1 MRRCKIFS
9 TPCILA
15 NSEFLEGHMNEDL
28 FLTWVRS
35 TGLDIAIGIF
45 VLGTLWRLFEIYS
58 LGRKPDLAV
67 PRHRPGA
74 SGLHTMFRR
83 SVPPPGMFKRSP
95 VSYVGGY
102 VFHIG
107 LFIVVFLFAQ
117 HIKLIESLTGLSWP
131 NLPAQFIDATAVV
144 TLATMVLVLSERVN
158 RPVKRFLS
166 TFGDYAAWAL
176 TFLPV
181 LTGYLASKHLVL
193 NYTTMLSLHILSA
206 ELLLVFIP
214 FTKLF
219 HVFTLWGSRW
229 YNGDV
234 NSKKGVPV

>member
-1 MRRCKIFS
+1 MD
-9 TPCILA
+9 A
-15 NSEFLEGHMNEDL
+15 DL

-45 VLGTLWRLFEIYS
+45 LLGTLWRLFEIYS
-58 LGRKPDLAV
+58 LGRKLDLAV
-67 PRHRPGA
+67 PRHRTGA

-83 SVPPPGMFKRSP
+83 SVPPPGMFKRSAT
-95 VSYVGGY
+95 SYVAGY

-107 LFIVVFLFAQ
+107 LFIIVFLFAQ
-117 HIKLIESLTGLSWP
+117 HIKLIQELTGLSWP

-144 TLATMVLVLSERVN
+144 TLATMLLVLVERIN
-158 RPVKRFLS
+158 KPVKRFLS

-181 LTGYLASKHLVL
+181 LTGLLATKHLL
-193 NYTTMLSLHILSA
+193 FSYTWMLALHILSV
-206 ELLLVFIP
+206 ELLLIFIP
-214 FTKLF
+214 FTKLI

-234 NSKKGVPV
+234 NGRKGVPT

>member
-1 MRRCKIFS
+1 
-9 TPCILA
+9 
-15 NSEFLEGHMNEDL
+15 MNADL

-45 VLGTLWRLFEIYS
+45 VLGTLWRLFEIYT
-58 LGRKPDLAV
+58 LGRKTDLAV
-67 PRHRPGA
+67 PRHRAGA

-95 VSYVGGY
+95 ISYVGGY

-107 LFIVVFLFAQ
+107 LAIVVILFAP
-117 HIKLIESLTGLSWP
+117 HIKLIQSLIGLSWP
-131 NLPAQFIDATAVV
+131 SLPSQFIDATAVV
-144 TLATMVLVLSERVN
+144 TLAALLLMLVDRIN
-158 RPVKRFLS
+158 NPAKRFLS
-166 TFGDYAAWAL
+166 TFGDYASWTL

-181 LTGYLASKHLVL
+181 LTGLLATKHLL
-193 NYTTMLSLHILSA
+193 FSYTWMLALHILSV
-206 ELLLVFIP
+206 ELLLIFIP
-214 FTKLF
+214 FTKLI

-234 NSKKGVPV
+234 NAKKGVAV

>member
-1 MRRCKIFS
+1 
-9 TPCILA
+9 
-15 NSEFLEGHMNEDL
+15 MNADL
-28 FLTWVRS
+28 FLTWVRG

-45 VLGTLWRLFEIYS
+45 ALGTLWRLIEIYS

-67 PRHRPGA
+67 PRHRAGA
-74 SGLHTMFRR
+74 SGLHTMYRR
-83 SVPPPGMFKRSP
+83 SLTSP
-95 VSYVGGY
+95 RIYGSSALGYVAGY

-117 HIKLIESLTGLSWP
+117 HIRLIQGLTGLSWP
-131 NLPAQFIDATAVV
+131 GLPTQFIDATAVV
-144 TLATMVLVLSERVN
+144 TLATMLLVLVERIN
-158 RPVKRFLS
+158 KPVKRFLS

-181 LTGYLASKHLVL
+181 LTGYLATKHLL
-193 NYTTMLSLHILSA
+193 LPYTTMLALHILSV
-206 ELLLVFIP
+206 ELLLIFLP
-214 FTKLF
+214 FTKLM

-234 NSKKGVPV
+234 NGKKGVAV

>member
-1 MRRCKIFS
+1 MD
-9 TPCILA
+9 A
-15 NSEFLEGHMNEDL
+15 DL

-67 PRHRPGA
+67 PRHRAGA

-95 VSYVGGY
+95 ISYVGGFI
-102 VFHIG
+102 FHIG
-107 LFIVVFLFAQ
+107 LAVVVILFAP
-117 HIKLIESLTGLSWP
+117 HIKLIQSLTGLSWP
-131 NLPAQFIDATAVV
+131 ALPSQFIDATAVV
-144 TLATMVLVLSERVN
+144 TLAAMLLVLVERIN

-166 TFGDYAAWAL
+166 TFGDYGAWTL

-181 LTGYLASKHLVL
+181 LTGYLATKHLL
-193 NYTTMLSLHILSA
+193 LPYTMMLSVHILSM
-206 ELLLVFIP
+206 ELLLVFLP
-214 FTKLF
+214 FTKLM
-219 HVFTLWGSRW
+219 HAITLWGSRW

-234 NSKKGVPV
+234 NGKKGVAV